1 MLDYHAVRDRGPD
14 ESVYRYAER
23 ETMLYALGIGI
34 GADPGDVGQLSFVYE
49 RNLQVVPTMAAAL
62 GHPGPMWREPQIGAD
77 WARVVHGEE
86 DLRLFKPLSARGAIR
101 VRNSVVSLTD
111 KGPAKGAVAAIL
123 RELVDEASGEL
134 IARGR
139 SVAFLRGDGG
149 FSRTVGTSDP
159 PPEALAP
166 VPGRAADTEVTLASL
181 PQAGLIYRL
190 FGDDNPLHADP
201 DAARAAGFPRPIL
214 HGLCTYGMAAHALLR
229 CCCGYDASRLGRIAV
244 RFAAAVYPG
253 DILRFELWRET
264 GMTVH
269 FRAHVDARRAIV
281 LDRGVAEIR

>member
-1 MLDYHAVRDRGPD
+1 MLDYHAVRNRGPE
-14 ESVYRYAER
+14 ESVHRYAER
-23 ETMLYALGIGI
+23 ETMLYALGIGM
-34 GADPGDVGQLSFVYE
+34 GADPGDAGQLSFVYE

-86 DLRLFKPLSARGAIR
+86 DLRLLKPLPARGAIR

-111 KGPAKGAVAAIL
+111 KGPAKGALAATL

-149 FSRTVGTSDP
+149 FSRTGGTSDP
-159 PPEALAP
+159 PPEPLAP
-166 VPGRAADTEVTLASL
+166 VPGRAADAEVTLASL

-229 CCCGYDASRLGRIAV
+229 CCCGYDASRLCRIAA

-269 FRAHVDARRAIV
+269 FRAQVDARGVVV